1 MAEARRCRATRVR
14 PAVTTS
20 SALDDL
26 HFIRQT
32 LENSGSFT
40 AVPGWGMVG
49 LAATALVAAGA
60 AWRHPQFERWMIVW
74 LAEGVVALALAAVT
88 SRWQASLDPSA
99 PVLPP
104 RSDCCRRHNH
114 PHRSTPA

>member
-20 SALDDL
+20 NALDDL

-32 LENSGSFT
+32 LENSASFT

-49 LAATALVAAGA
+49 MAATALVAAGV
-60 AWRHPQFERWMIVW
+60 AWRQPQFERWMIVW
-74 LAEGVVALALAAVT
+74 LAEGGWRWRWRWLPCGKRRGGRRFRSSPDRAVVF
-88 SRWQASLDPSA
+88 
-99 PVLPP
+99 
-104 RSDCCRRHNH
+104 C
-114 PHRSTPA
+114 